1 MKLILL
7 GAPGAGKGTQAE
19 MLCEKLGIPQVSTG
33 NIIRS
38 EIKSGTELGNRVK
51 SVVESGALVPD
62 SLVIE
67 LLKNRIAQD
76 DCKSG
81 FLLDGF
87 PRTIPQAE
95 ALEEIC
101 TVDAVIEI
109 FVPDTAIVNRMSGR
123 RTCPA
128 CGATFHISH
137 NPPKKDGMCDAC
149 GAALVIRTDDNPEV
163 VKGRL
168 NVYHEQTEPLIAF
181 YRERGLLKTV
191 DGEKPLGEVA
201 ASIYEAL
208 GIK

>member
-38 EIKSGTELGNRVK
+38 EIKSGTELGLKVK
-51 SVVESGALVPD
+51 SLVESGSLVPD
-62 SLVIE
+62 ALVIE
-67 LLKNRIAQD
+67 LLKNRIAQS
-76 DCKSG
+76 DCENG

-87 PRTIPQAE
+87 PRTVPQAD
-95 ALEEIC
+95 ALGEIC
-101 TVDAVIEI
+101 GVDAVIEI
-109 FVPDTAIVNRMSGR
+109 FVPDTAIVTRMSGR

-128 CGATFHISH
+128 CGATYHVVH
-137 NPPKKDGMCDAC
+137 NAPKVEGKCDLC
-149 GAALVIRTDDNPEV
+149 GADLIVRPDDDPEV

-168 NVYHEQTEPLIAF
+168 KVYHDQTEPLIAY

-191 DGEKPLGEVA
+191 DGEKPLPEVA
-201 ASIYEAL
+201 AAINEAL
-208 GIK
+208 GIE